1 MTEGDAERG
10 TASMPSA
17 SGGGGGGQQKS
28 PPSLLKKSQSFR
40 RNEYSSPSFV
50 LRESLET
57 KLLSRFSKLH
67 RKKICSNDAQNSW
80 SELLSKCLPSQRQAL
95 RFFWRQ
101 TVVIVLITSVSLALK
116 HVENEFLKKEAL
128 ESSEDSSVKLLST
141 MDAFYVVATVMTT
154 IGYGNLSPVSYRGK
168 LLIAIFSVP
177 LIGRFGML
185 LGSLANMLLDI
196 ARVLTHVFI
205 RCFGLR
211 VPLRLS
217 IDQSKLLKALAA
229 QTTREYGAIDLN
241 YKIHVDELQPFL
253 KCLGGGWE
261 KVAVSNLER
270 HLEHSNACTKTT
282 KIQVSELIE
291 LLSLIRANHNIAYEK
306 TTFYSAG
313 VLCFIWFFMGFIYYS
328 ADWTDVNSFY
338 FSVIT
343 LTTVGFGDFFP
354 EGFSDIMFW
363 YFWVLLGCGSFAAML
378 STYSTITHA
387 QEVQA
392 HALAKLR
399 RAIGHRASLK
409 EKLMESE
416 MMIRTITEGEKST
429 KELKTASS
437 IVKAREENANGRD
450 EDDASRSGTP
460 ALFNTS
466 DSQLSFQD
474 S

>member
-1 MTEGDAERG
+1 M
-10 TASMPSA
+10 
-17 SGGGGGGQQKS
+17 
-28 PPSLLKKSQSFR
+28 
-40 RNEYSSPSFV
+40 
-50 LRESLET
+50 
-57 KLLSRFSKLH
+57 
-67 RKKICSNDAQNSW
+67 
-80 SELLSKCLPSQRQAL
+80 
-95 RFFWRQ
+95 
-101 TVVIVLITSVSLALK
+101 VIVLITSVSLALK

-313 VLCFIWFFMGFIYYS
+313 VLCFIC
-328 ADWTDVNSFY
+328 
-338 FSVIT
+338 
-343 LTTVGFGDFFP
+343 
-354 EGFSDIMFW
+354 
-363 YFWVLLGCGSFAAML
+363 LLYTSP
-378 STYSTITHA
+378 SP
-387 QEVQA
+387 
-392 HALAKLR
+392 
-399 RAIGHRASLK
+399 
-409 EKLMESE
+409 
-416 MMIRTITEGEKST
+416 
-429 KELKTASS
+429 
-437 IVKAREENANGRD
+437 RD
-450 EDDASRSGTP
+450 RG
-460 ALFNTS
+460 
-466 DSQLSFQD
+466 
-474 S
+474 